1 MDLGIGQN
9 SVSSV
14 IAGPR
19 PAPAAGRA
27 AAAPLARADATQ
39 ADGDTPTV
47 SLQTRL
53 SQAMRDGGTLL
64 DQHNLELDIDQS
76 TGRTVGR
83 IVSADTGEVLVQIP
97 SKEMLALIARMREA
111 LGPLVDEQV

>member
-1 MDLGIGQN
+1 MELGIGQN
-9 SVSSV
+9 SVSGV

-19 PAPAAGRA
+19 PAPVADRATAATPA
-27 AAAPLARADATQ
+27 AVNAAKPESDAPAVDLQ
-39 ADGDTPTV
+39 A
-47 SLQTRL
+47 RL
-53 SQAMRDGGTLL
+53 SQALRDGGTLL
-64 DQHNLELDIDQS
+64 DQHNLELDIDQN

-97 SKEMLALIARMREA
+97 SKEMLALIARIRDA